1 MDRSN
6 GRSLYGA
13 GFHTLGHGY
22 LECNHEE
29 QAMDT
34 LKKYHWCA
42 IVGMWLSQPLG
53 GRGKYIERD
62 SKTQNKIT
70 LGLVFGEVNFQF

>member
-1 MDRSN
+1 LDKSN
-6 GRSLYGA
+6 RRSLYGA
-13 GFHTLGHGY
+13 RFHTLGHRN

-29 QAMDT
+29 QAIDT
-34 LKKYHWCA
+34 LKKYHWYA

-53 GRGKYIERD
+53 GRGKYVEKD

-70 LGLVFGEVNFQF
+70 LGPVFGEVNF